1 MLLKVPYKIASG
13 CIANRIK
20 RVLPNII
27 HSDQTAFINGRCIS
41 ENTRLLCDIIHY
53 TEKRNIPGLLLLI
66 DFEKA
71 FDSVSWSFIK
81 KTLSFFRFGPDIK
94 KWIEIFYRNI
104 KSCVVVNGQ
113 VSTWFQIERGC
124 RQGVPFSPYIYLL
137 CAEILAIRIR
147 QSSGVTGIKIKD
159 VEYLISQFADDTSIY
174 LDGSRE

>member
-1 MLLKVPYKIASG
+1 M
-13 CIANRIK
+13 
-20 RVLPNII
+20 PNIVY
-27 HSDQTAFINGRCIS
+27 SDQAGFINGRCIS
-41 ENTRLLCDIIHY
+41 KNTRLLYDIIHY
-53 TEKRNIPGLLLLI
+53 TETRNIPGLLVLI

-94 KWIEIFYRNI
+94 KWIEIFYKNI
-104 KSCVVVNGQ
+104 KSCVIVNGQ

-124 RQGVPFSPYIYLL
+124 RQGDPLSLYIYLL

-159 VEYLISQFADDTSIY
+159 VEYLISQIADDTSIY

>member
-1 MLLKVPYKIASG
+1 MSYKIASG
-13 CIANRIK
+13 CIENRIK

-27 HSDQTAFINGRCIS
+27 HTDQTGFINGRCIS
-41 ENTRLLCDIIHY
+41 KNTRLLYDIIRY

-81 KTLSFFRFGPDIK
+81 KTLSFFRFRPDIKK
-94 KWIEIFYRNI
+94 KWIEIYYKNI

-113 VSTWFQIERGC
+113 VSTWFQIQGGC
-124 RQGVPFSPYIYLL
+124 RQGDPLSPYIHIL

-147 QSSGVTGIKIKD
+147 QSSGVTGIKIKH
-159 VEYLISQFADDTSIY
+159 VEYLISQSADDTSIH
-174 LDGSRE
+174 LKM